1 MPIHILED
9 SLINKIAAGEVV
21 ERPASVVK
29 ELVENSIDAGADSV
43 IIEIKDGG
51 TSYIRITDNGC
62 GIDREQL
69 VYALL
74 RHATSKIECFNDLSN
89 VLTLGFRGEALSSIA
104 AVSNMEL
111 ITKTKKSKYAG
122 LIRADGGVIG
132 TPEITGAADGTTV
145 VVRNLFYNTPARR
158 KFLKK
163 DSAEGGA
170 VSDVVNR
177 LALGHPNIAFKYINN
192 GNIVLN
198 TSGKDDIKTT
208 VFNVYGKDIVKKMIP
223 LNYEKNGFLLS
234 GLIGKPELNRTN
246 RNYEN
251 FFINGRFVKSSV
263 VSNSLEQAYKGRLML
278 GKFPVFVLNMTVPK
292 NSVDVNVHPTKLEV
306 RFSDDEFIY
315 DFVYEAVT
323 KSFKEN
329 VLIPKIE
336 IKKTAFDIKPEK
348 TIQEEITD
356 INILNSEFAETE
368 DKYEEDFQ
376 IKETPEII
384 IHDYLGFSDNSNIE
398 ELSVKEDFECDF
410 DIINKINGDSDENI
424 YTLSEDIENNII
436 ETYAENETQSK
447 SEKSFLYNFKIIGQI
462 FNTYWIVEKDSNKM
476 FLIDQHAAHER
487 ALYEKLM
494 NGFKSNT
501 VLSQQL
507 LIPVCVEMT
516 PNQMQVIDK
525 NEKLLKDFGFD
536 AEKFGERTYLL
547 REVPF
552 VFKGPVEP
560 SFFSELADLLQNKKL
575 ASIYDTLED
584 AIATMSCKAAV
595 KANDKLS
602 YQEAKELINW
612 LIKLENPFSCPHGR
626 PTMIE
631 ITKYEVE
638 KMFKRKD
645 I

>member
-1 MPIHILED
+1 
-9 SLINKIAAGEVV
+9 
-21 ERPASVVK
+21 
-29 ELVENSIDAGADSV
+29 
-43 IIEIKDGG
+43 
-51 TSYIRITDNGC
+51 
-62 GIDREQL
+62 
-69 VYALL
+69 
-74 RHATSKIECFNDLSN
+74 
-89 VLTLGFRGEALSSIA
+89 
-104 AVSNMEL
+104 
-111 ITKTKKSKYAG
+111 
-122 LIRADGGVIG
+122 
-132 TPEITGAADGTTV
+132 
-145 VVRNLFYNTPARR
+145 
-158 KFLKK
+158 
-163 DSAEGGA
+163 
-170 VSDVVNR
+170 
-177 LALGHPNIAFKYINN
+177 
-192 GNIVLN
+192 
-198 TSGKDDIKTT
+198 
-208 VFNVYGKDIVKKMIP
+208 
-223 LNYEKNGFLLS
+223 
-234 GLIGKPELNRTN
+234 
-246 RNYEN
+246 
-251 FFINGRFVKSSV
+251 
-263 VSNSLEQAYKGRLML
+263 ML

>member
-29 ELVENSIDAGADSV
+29 ELVENSIDAKADSV

-62 GIDREQL
+62 GIDKEQL

-111 ITKTKKSKYAG
+111 ITKTKESKYAG
-122 LIRADGGVIG
+122 LIRADGGLIG
-132 TPEITGAADGTTV
+132 KPEITGAADGTTV

-208 VFNVYGKDIVKKMIP
+208 VFNVYGKDIVKKMIQ
-223 LNYEKNGFLLS
+223 LSYEKNGFLLS
-234 GLIGKPELNRTN
+234 GLIGKPELNRAN

-263 VSNSLEQAYKGRLML
+263 VSNALEQAYKGRLMQ
-278 GKFPVFVLNMTVPK
+278 GKFPVFVLNMTVPEK
-292 NSVDVNVHPTKLEV
+292 SVDVNVHPAKLEV

-315 DFVYEAVT
+315 DFVYEAIT

-336 IKKTAFDIKPEK
+336 IKKSVFDVKPKK
-348 TIQEEITD
+348 TVQEEITD
-356 INILNSEFAETE
+356 INILNSEFVETE
-368 DKYEEDFQ
+368 YKYDENLQ

-410 DIINKINGDSDENI
+410 DIISKINGDIEENI
-424 YTLSEDIENNII
+424 YTHYEDRENNII
-436 ETYAENETQSK
+436 ETYVENEEQSK
-447 SEKSFLYNFKIIGQI
+447 SEKSFLYNCKIIGQI

-487 ALYEKLM
+487 ALYEKLL
-494 NGFKSNT
+494 NEFKSNK
-501 VLSQQL
+501 VVSQQL
-507 LIPVCVEMT
+507 LVPVCVEMT
-516 PNQMQVIDK
+516 PNQMQAIYK
-525 NEKLLKDFGFD
+525 NKKLLKDFGFD

-552 VFKGPVEP
+552 IFKGPVEP
-560 SFFSELADLLQNKKL
+560 SFLSDLADLLQNKKIV
-575 ASIYDTLED
+575 SIYDTLAD

-602 YQEAKELINW
+602 YQEAEELIKW

-626 PTMIE
+626 PTIIE

>member
-1 MPIHILED
+1 MGNIVVLDE
-9 SLINKIAAGEVV
+9 LTINKIAAGEVI

-29 ELVENSIDAGADSV
+29 EMVENSIDAGAKNISV
-43 IIEIKDGG
+43 DIKNGG
-51 TSYIRITDNGC
+51 ISYIRITDNGC

-198 TSGKDDIKTT
+198 TSGKDDIKKT

-223 LNYEKNGFLLS
+223 LNYEKNGFSLS

-323 KSFKEN
+323 KIFKEN

-336 IKKTAFDIKPEK
+336 IKKTAFDIKPKK

-356 INILNSEFAETE
+356 INILNSEFVETE
-368 DKYEEDFQ
+368 NKYEEDFQ

-487 ALYEKLM
+487 ALYEKLI

-536 AEKFGERTYLL
+536 AEKFGEKTYLL
-547 REVPF
+547 REATTNEMRDYTVKHSSGWYAVPNSWEEELRRLI
-552 VFKGPVEP
+552 VE
-560 SFFSELADLLQNKKL
+560 SSQIRYKILENSKAELGSSQKNKRNLLQRIL
-575 ASIYDTLED
+575 
-584 AIATMSCKAAV
+584 
-595 KANDKLS
+595 
-602 YQEAKELINW
+602 
-612 LIKLENPFSCPHGR
+612 
-626 PTMIE
+626 
-631 ITKYEVE
+631 
-638 KMFKRKD
+638 KRTES
-645 I
+645 